1 MVDITISH
9 KQMKPAVI
17 HTDQFENGVHVLRF
31 TLADYVQNNVDLR
44 KFKAYVVTSLKGV
57 PDMAEI
63 PYTISERQLILTW
76 SLSAYTLREPG
87 IIQFQIKFAQSEED
101 VTGVWWSYKGVVIN
115 RVSINADDYTSANYP
130 TLMKQWL
137 DHMHMLSGV
146 YGSAVQYM
154 MPGESVPVDER
165 LDGRMYYQ
173 WLDVPNRRAM
183 CATGTVNLG
192 KRPYADSGLY
202 INNKHIC
209 VDTTDSLAYAVDA
222 AAWVDAVNAADCG
235 VIASNLSSGG
245 DIILLITA
253 STPGAAG
260 NSITMQLTAATY
272 GGGAGVTNPSDG
284 HLSGSTLVGGADA
297 TTGESNPAGQLED
310 ANGNILGQKL
320 ANYIA
325 NANLNELVVNGEYIC
340 TGTMENNPVS
350 GNTYCMVRVTDSN
363 STSRVV
369 QECYCVDMNDNSV
382 RTFVRAVV
390 GGSEFGQWKELASA
404 AQVQQLQ
411 NQMSNKADKSS
422 VLGFPD
428 YSKASTFAQNTPI
441 SVNFN
446 CWVLIRNAYD
456 RTYEFYVNGVLV
468 TASYS
473 AYGDGNNRTPT
484 MYPIKANSTFE
495 VKGQA
500 EYCVYFKC
508 YS

>member
-31 TLADYVQNNVDLR
+31 TLADYVQNNIDLR

-57 PDMAEI
+57 PDVAEI
-63 PYTISERQLILTW
+63 PYTISSRQLILTW

-101 VTGVWWSYKGVVIN
+101 ATGVWWSYKGVVIN
-115 RVSINADDYTSANYP
+115 RVSLNADDYVSAQYP

-137 DHMHMLSGV
+137 DYMHSLSGV
-146 YGSAVQYM
+146 FGAPVEYM
-154 MPGESVPVDER
+154 MPGASIPVDER

-183 CATGTVNLG
+183 SATGTVNLG
-192 KRPYADSGLY
+192 NRPYADSGLY
-202 INNKHIC
+202 INKKHIC
-209 VDTTDSLAYAVDA
+209 VDTTNTLAYAIDA
-222 AAWVDAVNAADCG
+222 AAWVDAVNAAGCG
-235 VIASNLSSGG
+235 VIATDISSGG
-245 DIILLITA
+245 DIILLLTA

-260 NSITMQLTAATY
+260 NAITMQLTTATY
-272 GGGAGVTNPSDG
+272 GGGKGVTNPSDG
-284 HLSGSTLVGGADA
+284 HLSGATLVGGADA
-297 TTGESNPAGQLED
+297 TTGEGNPTGQLED
-310 ANGNILGQKL
+310 ANGNILCQMA
-320 ANYIA
+320 ANYVS

-369 QECYCVDMNDNSV
+369 QECYCVDMTDNSV

-390 GGSEFGQWKELASA
+390 DGSEFGQWKELASA

-411 NQMSNKADKSS
+411 TQLNNKADKSS
-422 VLGFPD
+422 VLGFPN
-428 YSKASTFAQNTPI
+428 YSKAHNFAVNTSI
-441 SVNFN
+441 SLNFN
-446 CWVLIRNAYD
+446 CWVLIRNAYCA
-456 RTYEFYVNGVLV
+456 TYELYVNGVFV

-473 AYGDGNNRTPT
+473 AYGDGNSRAPM
-484 MYPIKANSTFE
+484 MYPIRANSTFE
-495 VKGQA
+495 VKGTA
-500 EYCVYFKC
+500 EQCVYFEC